1 MLDPAT
7 QQALY
12 SATLTAGTV
21 SGLSFASDI
30 AKYIPYPES
39 KMDDMQMF
47 TCDWKA
53 INPIRPSLVEK
64 YNQTFAS

>member
-1 MLDPAT
+1 MLEPET
-7 QQALY
+7 QQALA
-12 SATLTAGTV
+12 SATLTAGTI
-21 SGLSFASDI
+21 SGLTFAPDI

-39 KMDDMQMF
+39 KMDDMQLF
-47 TCDWKA
+47 TCEWKA